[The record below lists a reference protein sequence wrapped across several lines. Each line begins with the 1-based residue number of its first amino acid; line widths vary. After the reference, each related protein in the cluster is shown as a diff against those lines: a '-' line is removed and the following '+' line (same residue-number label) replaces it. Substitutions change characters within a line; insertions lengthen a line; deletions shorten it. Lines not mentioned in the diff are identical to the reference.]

1 MSHDD
6 TVIPNLVTAYFEN
19 DIEIDSDIEQS
30 SEESDKSIDY
40 DFIITLASC
49 GSMLILLY
57 YTCYVYMYLYMYL
70 QLNDIDSISSYVILC
85 STLLNFMYYIF
96 LKGYFYLETNTERIK
111 INILNIST
119 HCLYSIG
126 GYIILDTNNKD
137 NDLYVISQRYYYSH
151 YVMMFL
157 IAIRSIY
164 LKYQKK

>member
-1 MSHDD
+1 MPDND
-6 TVIPNLVTAYFEN
+6 TIVPNLVTAYFEN

-30 SEESDKSIDY
+30 TEESDKSIDY
-40 DFIITLASC
+40 DFIITITSC
-49 GSMLILLY
+49 GGMLILLY
-57 YTCYVYMYLYMYL
+57 YTCYVYMHLYMYF
-70 QLNDIDSISSYVILC
+70 QLNDIDSISIYVITC

-96 LKGYFYLETNTERIK
+96 LKGYFQLETNSERIK

-126 GYIILDTNNKD
+126 GYYILDTYYKD
-137 NDLYVISQRYYYSH
+137 NDLYVISKRYYYSH